1 MNTEQTAM
9 KSKTGDNPKV
19 FYVKGHT
26 ESKWSFKRVVLTA
39 LISLGILA
47 VIGLIVIFIIYS
59 L

>member
-1 MNTEQTAM
+1 M
-9 KSKTGDNPKV
+9 KSKPGDIPKV

-26 ESKWSFKRVVLTA
+26 ESKWNFKRVILTV

-47 VIGLIVIFIIYS
+47 VIGLLVIFIIYS